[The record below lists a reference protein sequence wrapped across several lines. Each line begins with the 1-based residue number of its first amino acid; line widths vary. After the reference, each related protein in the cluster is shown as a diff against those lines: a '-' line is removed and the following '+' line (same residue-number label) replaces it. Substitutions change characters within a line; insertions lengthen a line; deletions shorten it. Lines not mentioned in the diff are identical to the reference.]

1 MIPPLQSLVKYDT
14 PVLVSTT
21 KEKKS
26 KDKLGKRV
34 SALSSIQST
43 SVDSLQAVI
52 DTRFVN
58 VSPTL
63 RQGRRTQV
71 LWASVVIQ
79 DRLARPYACETRT

>member
-52 DTRFVN
+52 DTRF
-58 VSPTL
+58 
-63 RQGRRTQV
+63 
-71 LWASVVIQ
+71 
-79 DRLARPYACETRT
+79 C